1 MPRQDVSRKVLRV
14 FGPMLIITGLLGFLV
29 PSRKA
34 LTSGA
39 PAYNIFHLI
48 FGGIGIACA
57 TSPRRRPA
65 QAFNI
70 GFGVIDLYQAVAS
83 RRGLFP
89 QRWFR
94 WKPADDLLHI
104 TIGAALVV
112 AGLCG
117 SPAESPQ
124 D

>member
-1 MPRQDVSRKVLRV
+1 MVLRV
-14 FGPMLIITGLLGFLV
+14 FGPVLIVTGLLGFAV
-29 PSRKA
+29 PKGKA
-34 LTSGA
+34 VTSGA

-57 TSPRRRPA
+57 SSPRRRA
-65 QAFNI
+65 SQMFNI
-70 GFGVIDLYQAVAS
+70 GFGAIDLYQAVAS
-83 RRGLFP
+83 RRGWFP

-94 WKPADDLLHI
+94 WKKADDVLHLA
-104 TIGAALVV
+104 IGAGLIV

-117 SPAESPQ
+117 SATESPG